1 MITCVKKLS
10 ITVVRVLSFLV
21 NSFEKLF
28 LSQDTFFKNHDT
40 DFFTGIIQFILW
52 SITILY
58 PWNRRLLCRFFVIYL
73 EFQTSV

>member
-28 LSQDTFFKNHDT
+28 LSQDTFFK
-40 DFFTGIIQFILW
+40 IAILIF
-52 SITILY
+52 SLV
-58 PWNRRLLCRFFVIYL
+58 LSHLFSEV
-73 EFQTSV
+73 

>member
-28 LSQDTFFKNHDT
+28 LSQDTFFK
-40 DFFTGIIQFILW
+40 
-52 SITILY
+52 ITILIFSLVLS
-58 PWNRRLLCRFFVIYL
+58 NLFFEV
-73 EFQTSV
+73 